1 VWPFA
6 QWGIDIVGPLP
17 TAPGNYSH
25 AVVAVE
31 YFSKW
36 VEAKPLL
43 SITSAT
49 IQKFFWQNIVCRFG
63 VPHEVTVDNGKQF
76 DSADFKEFCTYL
88 GTKLCFASVY
98 HPQSNGVVEWANGV
112 IFAGI
117 KRNMTDL
124 PKSKW
129 AEELPRVIWSHNTTT
144 SRTTQFSPFKLL
156 YGEEAMLPE
165 ELCLGTW
172 RDIPSSDEDL
182 KASVQNIEE
191 VRLQVAA
198 NLSSYQE
205 ETRRWKNKK
214 IRPKLIRSGDLVLC
228 KVPKGRLKGKMHGKW
243 EGPFIAT
250 ATSNEVALKLRRLS
264 GEEEPYTWN
273 VDMLQK
279 YLV

>member
-1 VWPFA
+1 
-6 QWGIDIVGPLP
+6 
-17 TAPGNYSH
+17 
-25 AVVAVE
+25 VE

-63 VPHEVTVDNGKQF
+63 VPYKVTVDNGKQF
-76 DSADFKEFCTYL
+76 DSTDFKEFCTYL

-98 HPQSNGVVEWANGV
+98 HPQSNGTVERANGV

-117 KRNMTDL
+117 KRNITEL

-129 AEELPRVIWSHNTTT
+129 AEELPRVIWSHSTTT

-156 YGEEAMLPE
+156 YGEDAMLPE

-172 RDIPSSDEDL
+172 RDTPSSDEAL
-182 KASVQNIEE
+182 RTSVQNIEE
-191 VRLQVAA
+191 ARLQAGV
-198 NLSSYQE
+198 NLLSYQE

-214 IRPKLIRSGDLVLC
+214 IRLKLIQSGDIVLR
-228 KVPKGRLKGKMHGKW
+228 KIPKGKLKGKMHCKW

-250 ATSNEVALKLRRLS
+250 ATTNEATFKLRRLS
-264 GEEEPYTWN
+264 GEEEPYMWN
-273 VDMLQK
+273 ADMLQK
-279 YLV
+279 YFV

>member
-1 VWPFA
+1 
-6 QWGIDIVGPLP
+6 
-17 TAPGNYSH
+17 
-25 AVVAVE
+25 VAVE

-76 DSADFKEFCTYL
+76 DSTDFKEFCTYL
-88 GTKLCFASVY
+88 ETKLCFASVY
-98 HPQSNGVVEWANGV
+98 HPQSNGAVERANGV

-117 KRNMTDL
+117 KRSITDL

-172 RDIPSSDEDL
+172 RDTPSSDEDL

-191 VRLQVAA
+191 VLLQAAA
-198 NLSSYQE
+198 NLSSYQD
-205 ETRRWKNKK
+205 ETRRWKIKK
-214 IRPKLIRSGDLVLC
+214 IWPKLIRSEDLMLR
-228 KVPKGRLKGKMHGKW
+228 KVPKGKLKSKMHRKW

-250 ATSNEVALKLRRLS
+250 ATSNEAAF
-264 GEEEPYTWN
+264 
-273 VDMLQK
+273 
-279 YLV
+279 